1 MKQKRQHHALFKY
14 FLSIFYVLYYNYVQ
28 TGVCTIYTCTH
39 RRAKCFNNAL
49 GVYLLKFTNFGI
61 LVTEFFRLFY
71 CNELKE

>member
-28 TGVCTIYTCTH
+28 TGVCTIYTYT
-39 RRAKCFNNAL
+39 RRWHNVSTML
-49 GVYLLKFTNFGI
+49 WKFTNFGI

-71 CNELKE
+71 FKELNE